1 MFIQESNTVIND
13 AWRGLLIITSD
24 TPIPNYPNNVVV
36 DTQEYYETT
45 YYTDGVFRSFEEDGK
60 FINQYLINSKVV
72 AEREIPQLNQRVVQ
86 LETQL
91 AQQQSAFESGVDSI
105 V

>member
-1 MFIQESNTVIND
+1 MDYSTSKILIN
-13 AWRGLLIITSD
+13 AEWQSMLIITSD